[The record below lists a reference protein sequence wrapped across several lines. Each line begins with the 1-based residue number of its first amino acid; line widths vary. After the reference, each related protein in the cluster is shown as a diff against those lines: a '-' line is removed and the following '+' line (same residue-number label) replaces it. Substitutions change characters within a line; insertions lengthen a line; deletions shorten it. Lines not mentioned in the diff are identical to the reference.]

1 MEVVLL
7 AGGGGG
13 STGAEVHLQTP
24 TSQRSAAGLVKLLE
38 GPALVLSCLL
48 ELSVLF
54 YQPVKLLPKDLIG
67 AQDLSGLLHV
77 LLL

>member
-1 MEVVLL
+1 MGRRWGRQR
-7 AGGGGG
+7 AC
-13 STGAEVHLQTP
+13 AEVRLGTP
-24 TSQRSAAGLVKLLE
+24 TRQRSAAGLAKLPE
-38 GPALVLSCLL
+38 GPALVLSRLL
-48 ELSVLF
+48 ELSVLL